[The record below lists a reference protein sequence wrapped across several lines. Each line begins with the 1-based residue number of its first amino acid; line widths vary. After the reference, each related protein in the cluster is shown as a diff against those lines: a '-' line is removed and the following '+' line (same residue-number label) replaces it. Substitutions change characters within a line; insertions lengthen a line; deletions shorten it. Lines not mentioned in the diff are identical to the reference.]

1 MYIPGADALKP
12 GDFLRLLFVRWPDQ
26 MSTVGTGCRKHSFKF
41 QTGYHIGGSGVAVNI
56 TNSRIEDLTAG
67 SHHYRP
73 HIYAQLFFYI
83 GKIDGFSRT
92 ELLTGLAFAFLDKIN
107 AGLSVNGVFEGYRL
121 GVLHIDGLA
130 FGQPSV
136 VFVNYLL
143 GALLGAKTTGNTLV
157 NINVAGMLL
166 YPDLKVPRLAT
177 DTFHLGQGQ
186 KLDVEMPADLDQ
198 FGRDNS
204 HGTVIGGKG
213 LVQLGHQPTYGG
225 RPLHQIDIIAGVG
238 QIQSRLHTG
247 NTPTHHHH

>member
-1 MYIPGADALKP
+1 MYIPGAHALKP
-12 GDFLRLLFVRWPDQ
+12 GDFLRLLFIRWPDQ

-41 QTGYHIGGSGVAVNI
+41 QTGYHIGGSIVAIYI
-56 TNSRIEDLTAG
+56 TNGRIEDLTAG
-67 SHHYRP
+67 RYHYCP
-73 HIYAQLFFYI
+73 YTNLDLFFYI

-92 ELLTGLAFAFLDKIN
+92 KLLTGLAFAFLDKIN
-107 AGLSVNGVFEGYRL
+107 AGLSINGVFERNRL
-121 GVLHIDGLA
+121 GVFHIDGLA
-130 FGQPSV
+130 FGQPGV

-143 GALLGAKTTGNTLV
+143 GTLLGAKTTGNAFV
-157 NINVAGMLL
+157 HINVAGML
-166 YPDLKVPRLAT
+166 PDLDCKISRLPREAL
-177 DTFHLGQGQ
+177 HLSEGQ

-213 LVQLGHQPTYGG
+213 LVQLRHQPTYGG

-238 QIQSRLHTG
+238 QIQSRLHPG